1 MKEPEVFETDKYK
14 ISYISQRSP
23 GRDDD
28 NEDSLLIME
37 DGKSLILAVADG
49 LGGYADGQIASK
61 LAMNNLEKE
70 IKGKE
75 QKAKKLNHYR
85 ERILR
90 AFDKT
95 NKKLLDLKPTPSTTL
110 SVAEICDQNY
120 RVYFSG
126 DSEIFQIG
134 SGGKLKYKTDPHNP
148 TGLGLESGLIT
159 DKEAF
164 ESDEKHLIS
173 NFVGM
178 TEMKIEIGP
187 ENKMDPRDMLILCS
201 DGLTHNL
208 RSQEIC
214 DIVKNGNGEN
224 ILIKLLEL
232 AKKRMDNE
240 KVIFKED
247 DLTIVTV
254 LLKQS

>member
-37 DGKSLILAVADG
+37 DGKSLIVAVADG
-49 LGGYADGQIASK
+49 LGGYADGQVASK

-75 QKAKKLNHYR
+75 TKARKINHFR

-95 NKKLLDLKPTPSTTL
+95 NNKLLGSKPTPSTTF
-110 SVAEICDQNY
+110 SVAEIYDQTY

-126 DSEIFQIG
+126 DSEIFQVG
-134 SGGKLKYKTDPHNP
+134 SGGKLKYKTHPHNP
-148 TGLGLESGLIT
+148 TGLGLESGLMT

-187 ENKMDPRDMLILCS
+187 VNSMDPRDIIILCS

-208 RSQEIC
+208 RSHEIC
-214 DIVKNGNGEN
+214 EIVKNGNGEN
-224 ILIKLLEL
+224 ILLTLLEL
-232 AKKRMDNE
+232 TKKRMADD
-240 KVIFKED
+240 KAIFKQD
-247 DLTIVTV
+247 DLTIVTI